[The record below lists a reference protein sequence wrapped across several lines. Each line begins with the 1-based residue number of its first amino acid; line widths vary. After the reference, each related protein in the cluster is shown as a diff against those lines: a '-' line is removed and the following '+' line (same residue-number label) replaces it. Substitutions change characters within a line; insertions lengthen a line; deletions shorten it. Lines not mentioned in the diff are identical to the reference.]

1 MRWIDTKF
9 GRHKGRFLFQC
20 TLAGLSM
27 FLILALMTSYSNAAV
42 MAALGSSCF
51 LVFALPHQPTSQPRL
66 LIGGY
71 VVGIAVGTLCF
82 WVHRALPL
90 PEEVGIITNFPHV
103 LFGAISV
110 ALAIFVM
117 VVTNTEHPPRRR
129 GCARVRDSG
138 GMALDHPHRRPDR
151 RPGPLPRQNTA
162 PPHASRPPLALDP
175 EEVLCGSPG
184 L

>member
-117 VVTNTEHPPRRR
+117 VVTNTEHPPAA
-129 GCARVRDSG
+129 GV
-138 GMALDHPHRRPDR
+138 ALGFVILAEWRWITPIAVLT
-151 RPGPLPRQNTA
+151 GV
-162 PPHASRPPLALDP
+162 LALCLVKTLLRPTLRD
-175 EEVLCGSPG
+175 L